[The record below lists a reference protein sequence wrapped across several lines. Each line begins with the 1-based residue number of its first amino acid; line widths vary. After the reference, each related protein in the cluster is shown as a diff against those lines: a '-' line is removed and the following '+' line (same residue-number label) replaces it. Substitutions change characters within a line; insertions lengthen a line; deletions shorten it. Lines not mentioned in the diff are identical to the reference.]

1 MTAIKDILRLD
12 LNDDI
17 KNVIDLEDQDDNEI
31 QSEIESYIITD
42 GLGNHLTKFVSQYTG
57 NIKET
62 GVWLSGFYGSGKS
75 YFGKMLG
82 YLIDNPTINGTSA
95 QDRFLPRLNGVANQ
109 SLVENAIRK
118 LDGVKSKVIFLDVAK
133 QNTDN
138 GLAFTLFANFL
149 KSLGFRDDLY
159 GYMEYELFIDG
170 KYDFLKDKAK
180 ELFGKE
186 WGEIKKGNREIA
198 KAMRRVYM
206 AMDYSEAEYDDT
218 KNTYSATIQNFSA
231 SKFKEVLEKY
241 LEKYPDETLVFIFD
255 EASEAISQKK
265 FTLLDLEGLS
275 EALSSIAKRVW
286 TIAIAQE
293 KLDDVINNQ
302 NVSRSQLTKVTD
314 RFKTKIHLESTEVD
328 VIIKNRL
335 LLKKDDAY
343 NNLVDFYKKNDG
355 LISDTTNLKSTFPTK
370 TSSADEFATYY
381 PFHRYQFDLLQKFL
395 FSSNQLVATQIA
407 ARGMII
413 TTFDVLRKQL
423 KDRETFC
430 FTTAYDL
437 CTEAQTSPPADLVN
451 KYSNAKRI
459 IDHAGLEL
467 NGEKLMKTINFLS
480 EAEMISVTPENITKS
495 YITDSNTYYEYKP
508 VIDEALKIL
517 VESKILLASNNN
529 YQITSDLEGKLLEEM
544 AELEIPLFVKKRELV
559 NYLKNSGLFRQVS
572 TINEDSIAYNY
583 NIRTDLDDEIISA
596 NNKNLRLTAFSLFN
610 INDDRQ
616 DFIENLKLET
626 QYKKDEI
633 TLVPDDS
640 RFREIDR
647 LLEEVQKYQEI
658 EKVYSHDEND
668 EKRRIVD
675 RFATIKAEKEKDLIS
690 LIQEA
695 YQNGS
700 LIYLFDETFL
710 SGDKFKSSINDVQK
724 KLIKNVYTKRLSN
737 QLSEAVGVKILNES
751 RKEQLHKYFP
761 GDDFKFFDAN
771 GNFIGDN
778 LKVIEEITAK
788 LKNRYIDGKS
798 LEEELTQA
806 PWGYSYGTLS
816 TTLAVLLKAG
826 RLVVK
831 HNNTDYFSWQDK
843 PVHEVFTT
851 GSKFKSAG
859 FKAITKMLSA
869 GQKKQM
875 VETLKDLGYEKHTE
889 AKIDWSSSDHELADA
904 VTKLADIFIGSINTL
919 RKSQDDFDKLFP
931 EVAKQKDELHRF
943 SSKTTEANYI
953 EKAEDFLGST
963 QEYSKAVN
971 AVVKAEKFI
980 KKNLNN
986 IKGFQRF
993 IQLVKIELQKASI
1006 NSPEIEDAIIEF
1018 EDSMGKDI
1026 IENYSEINAAAQKVQ
1041 DGYYKLMMDGAHKM
1055 SELHQYLKN
1064 DIEEA
1069 TRDLKQ
1075 NYPAELNEKSRQNLD
1090 TLLKYA
1096 ESRIVRNIQLQY
1108 HIQDQ
1113 NSHLSLT
1120 EILNNIQ
1127 LVLNKESE
1135 LEVIKGNFIKT
1146 SPPPPD
1152 PAHPT
1157 IPKKINLTIPQRK
1170 MTAAE
1175 YRKILASQIQAM
1187 AGMDNDAEVEVI
1199 INNL

>member
-1 MTAIKDILRLD
+1 MTAIKDILKLD
-12 LNDDI
+12 LQDDI
-17 KNVIDLEDQDDNEI
+17 KNVIDLEDQAENEI

-42 GLGNHLTKFVSQYTG
+42 GLGHHLTKFVSQYTG

-62 GVWLSGFYGSGKS
+62 GIWLSGFYGSGKS

-82 YLIDNPTINGTSA
+82 YLIDNPKINGTSA
-95 QDRFLPRLNGVANQ
+95 QDRFLPRLSGVANQ

-118 LDGVKSKVIFLDVAK
+118 LNGIKSKVIFLDVAK

-138 GLAFTLFANFL
+138 GLAFTLFAKLL

-159 GYMEYELFIDG
+159 GYMEYELFIEG
-170 KYDFLKDKAK
+170 KYDFLQDKAK

-186 WGEIKKGNREIA
+186 WSEIKKSNREIA
-198 KAMRRVYM
+198 RAMRRVYK
-206 AMDYSEAEYDDT
+206 AMDYTEAEYEDT
-218 KNTYSATIQNFSA
+218 KNTYSAAIQNFSA

-241 LEKYPDETLVFIFD
+241 LEKYPEETLVFIFD

-343 NNLVDFYKKNDG
+343 KNLIAFYKKNDG
-355 LISDTTNLKSTFPTK
+355 LISDATNLKSTFPTK
-370 TSSADEFATYY
+370 TESAEEFATYY

-395 FSSNQLVATQIA
+395 FSSNALVATQIA

-413 TTFDVLRKQL
+413 TTFDVLRKEL

-437 CTEAQTSPPADLVN
+437 CTEAQPSPPADLVN
-451 KYSNAKRI
+451 KYSNAKKI
-459 IDHAGLEL
+459 VDHEGLKL
-467 NGEKLMKTINFLS
+467 NGEKLMKTIHFLS
-480 EAEMISVTPENITKS
+480 EAEMISVTLENITKS
-495 YITDSNTYYEYKP
+495 YITDSTSYYEYKP
-508 VIDEALKIL
+508 VIEQALKLL
-517 VESKILLASNNN
+517 VETKILLVSNNN

-544 AELEIPLFVKKRELV
+544 TELDIPLFVKKRELV
-559 NYLKNSGLFRQVS
+559 NYLKTSGLFRQVN
-572 TINEDSIAYNY
+572 TINEDSIAYNFS
-583 NIRTDLDDEIISA
+583 IRTDLDDEIIAA

-610 INDDRQ
+610 INEDRQ
-616 DFIENLKLET
+616 DFIEGLKLDT
-626 QYKKDEI
+626 QYTKDVI
-633 TLVPDDS
+633 TLVPDDT

-647 LLEEVQKYQEI
+647 LLDEVQKYQEI
-658 EKVYSHDEND
+658 GKVYSHDEND

-675 RFATIKAEKEKDLIS
+675 RFATIKAEKEKDLIN

-710 SGDKFKSSINDVQK
+710 SPDKFKNNINDVQK
-724 KLIKNVYTKRLSN
+724 KLIKNVYTKRLSS
-737 QLSEAVGVKILNES
+737 QLSEAVGAKILNES
-751 RKEQLHKYFP
+751 RKEQLHKYFS
-761 GDDFKFFDAN
+761 GDEFKFFDVN

-778 LKVIEEITAK
+778 LKVIEEISAK
-788 LKNRYIDGKS
+788 LQNRYIEGKS
-798 LEEELTQA
+798 LEENLTQA

-816 TTLAVLLKAG
+816 TSLAALFRAG

-831 HNNTDYFSWQDK
+831 HNHTDYFSYQVK
-843 PVHEVFTT
+843 QAHEVFTT
-851 GSKFKSAG
+851 GAKFKNAG
-859 FKAITKMLSA
+859 FKTITKMLSA
-869 GQKKQM
+869 GQKKQV
-875 VETLKDLGYEKHTE
+875 VEALMNLDYEKHTDK
-889 AKIDWSSSDHELADA
+889 KIDWSASDYDLADA
-904 VTKLADIFIGSINTL
+904 VTNLAETFISSINTL
-919 RKSQDDFDKLFP
+919 RKSQDDFDNLFA
-931 EVAKQKDELHRF
+931 EVAKQKDVLQRF

-953 EKAEDFLGST
+953 DKAEDFLTSND
-963 QEYSKAVN
+963 EYRTAIKT
-971 AVVKAEKFI
+971 VVKAEKFI
-980 KKNLNN
+980 KKNLDK
-986 IKGFQRF
+986 IKGFERF
-993 IQLVKIELQKASI
+993 IQLVKIELQKAAIS
-1006 NSPEIEDAIIEF
+1006 SPEIEAATIEF
-1018 EDSMGKDI
+1018 EKAMGKDI
-1026 IENYSEINAAAQKVQ
+1026 IEHFPEIDTAAQKVR
-1041 DGYYKLMMDGAHKM
+1041 DGYYHLMVDGAHKM

-1069 TRDLKQ
+1069 SRDLKQ
-1075 NYPAELNEKSRQNLD
+1075 NYPAELNEKSRRELES
-1090 TLLKYA
+1090 LMKYA
-1096 ESRIVRNIQLQY
+1096 ESRVVRNIQLHY

-1113 NSHLSLT
+1113 NSHLSLS

-1146 SPPPPD
+1146 LPPPPD
-1152 PAHPT
+1152 PDQPSIA
-1157 IPKKINLTIPQRK
+1157 KKINFSIPQRK
-1170 MTAAE
+1170 MTAAA
-1175 YRKILASQIQAM
+1175 YRKILASQIQVM

>member
-149 KSLGFRDDLY
+149 KSLEFRDDLY

-186 WGEIKKGNREIA
+186 WSDIKESNREIA

-206 AMDYSEAEYDDT
+206 AMDYSEAEYEDT
-218 KNTYSATIQNFSA
+218 KNTYSAAIQNFSA
-231 SKFKEVLEKY
+231 SKLKEILEKY

-335 LLKKDDAY
+335 LLKKEDAY
-343 NNLVDFYKKNDG
+343 KNLVDFYKKNDG
-355 LISDTTNLKSTFPTK
+355 LISDATNLKSTFPTK
-370 TSSADEFATYY
+370 TESAAEFATYY

-395 FSSNQLVATQIA
+395 FSSNALVATQIA

-451 KYSNAKRI
+451 KYSNSKRI
-459 IDHAGLEL
+459 IDHAGLKL
-467 NGEKLMKTINFLS
+467 NGEKLMKTIHFLS

-508 VIDEALKIL
+508 VVDEALKIL

-544 AELEIPLFVKKRELV
+544 AELDIPLFVKKRELV
-559 NYLKNSGLFRQVS
+559 NYLKTSGLFRQVS
-572 TINEDSIAYNY
+572 TINEDSISYNF
-583 NIRTDLDDEIISA
+583 NIRTDLEDEIISA
-596 NNKNLRLTAFSLFN
+596 NNKNLRLTAYSLFN

-626 QYKKDEI
+626 QYIKDVI

-647 LLEEVQKYQEI
+647 LLDEVQKYQEI

-668 EKRRIVD
+668 EKRRIVE
-675 RFATIKAEKEKDLIS
+675 RFATIKAEKEKDLIN

-695 YQNGS
+695 YQQGS
-700 LIYLFDETFL
+700 LVYLFDETFL
-710 SGDKFKSSINDVQK
+710 SQDKFKSSINDVQK

-737 QLSEAVGVKILNES
+737 QLSEAVGVKIVNET
-751 RKEQLHKYFP
+751 RKEQLHKYFS
-761 GDDFKFFDAN
+761 GDEFKFFDAN

-778 LKVIEEITAK
+778 LKVIEEISAK

-798 LEEELTQA
+798 LEEDLTQA

-816 TTLAVLLKAG
+816 TSLAVLFRAG

-851 GSKFKSAG
+851 GSKFKNAG

-869 GQKKQM
+869 GQKKQV
-875 VETLKDLGYEKHTE
+875 VEALMDLDYKKHTDK
-889 AKIDWSSSDHELADA
+889 KIDFSDSDYDLAEA
-904 VTKLADIFIGSINTL
+904 VTNLAEIFIASINTL
-919 RKSQDDFDKLFP
+919 RKSQDDFDKLFA
-931 EVAKQKDELHRF
+931 EVAKQKDVLQRF

-953 EKAEDFLGST
+953 EKTEDFLASID
-963 QEYSKAVN
+963 EYSEAIK
-971 AVVKAEKFI
+971 AVVKAERFI
-980 KKNLNN
+980 KKNLDK

-993 IQLVKIELQKASI
+993 IQLVKIELQKANIS
-1006 NSPEIEDAIIEF
+1006 SSEIEAATIEF
-1018 EDSMGKDI
+1018 ENSMGKDL
-1026 IENYSEINAAAQKVQ
+1026 IEHFPEINTAAQKVQ
-1041 DGYYKLMMDGAHKM
+1041 DKYYQLMVDGAHRM
-1055 SELHQYLKN
+1055 SELHQYLKT
-1064 DIEEA
+1064 DIEEG
-1069 TRDLKQ
+1069 TQDLKQ
-1075 NYPAELNEKSRQNLD
+1075 NYPAELNEKSRRDLES
-1090 TLLKYA
+1090 LLKYA
-1096 ESRIVRNIQLQY
+1096 ESRILRDIQLQF

-1113 NSHLSLT
+1113 KSHLSLS

-1127 LVLNKESE
+1127 LVLNKETE
-1135 LEVIKGNFIKT
+1135 LQVIKGNFVKT
-1146 SPPPPD
+1146 APLAPD
-1152 PAHPT
+1152 PAQPV
-1157 IPKKINLTIPQRK
+1157 IAKKINLIIPQRK

-1187 AGMDNDAEVEVI
+1187 AGMENDAEVEVTF
-1199 INNL
+1199 NNL